1 MVIKEALEEA
11 GSKAT
16 FVATTEQPRT
26 ALELYEKGVD
36 YVVIPHHLGGDYVA
50 HLLEEYKTDK
60 RRYDKEGRKHK
71 RELKKANE
79 GSKYN

>member
-1 MVIKEALEEA
+1 
-11 GSKAT
+11 
-16 FVATTEQPRT
+16 
-26 ALELYEKGVD
+26 
-36 YVVIPHHLGGDYVA
+36 VIPHHLGGDYVA